1 MLPTFMEV
9 LDTAIASV
17 ALPYI
22 AGSLSASNSEATWVL
37 TSYLVA
43 NAVILPASNWFAR
56 RFGRKRFLL
65 ICVIIFTVASFFC
78 GAAPSLGVIL
88 LARVMQGA
96 GGGALQPLSQSILLE
111 SFPVQKRSMS
121 MAAYGLG
128 IVMAPVIGPTL
139 GGWLTDTFSWRYAF
153 YINIPVGILAVILIS
168 RFVHDPPYIKNAK
181 VGPFDNIGFGLLMV
195 WTGSLQ
201 IVLDKGQED
210 DWFGA
215 AGCAGRWP
223 RWWSSLV
230 LWIWHSWTHPKGL
243 VDLHVLKDR
252 NFRTGCFLIA
262 MLGMCIYITIAIL
275 PLYYQEVLGYTAFTA
290 GLVVGP
296 RGIGSF
302 IGSPVIGILG
312 SRIDNASC
320 SAPAFSALASA
331 RSSSAPGQPRHRPL
345 HAADSHHPDRLC
357 PELCLCPHVHHDDGH
372 HSPQEMGNATGL
384 FNMLRNI
391 GGSIGISM
399 ATTAL
404 IRRAALHQTELGA
417 QLGPSNLSCSR
428 SRAIAGY
435 LGHHIGPAAGPPR
448 LLGPDLRPDG
458 AAIGADGLCGCLPL
472 DGAAGLLL
480 RRRRV
485 ALQEALILVVFNFGI
500 VCGDDSV
507 LLGYEWKGE
516 KWTRVLRWQSDPDRT
531 PNAFG
536 DFFEYRVLQQENSA
550 NWLIGVA
557 HGHPM
562 CTSNFGGFDLDII
575 QPKRSDSPQ
584 KVLLHKQEI
593 YWRDD
598 PVKMKLTSDGLEL
611 RVSAYSR
618 DINIIR
624 RTGIYR
630 YRISADQI
638 DRVQPIAINGRDFVD
653 EWLNSPWNE
662 SKNWNS
668 PSELAGLESTHKKI
682 ETLNHP
688 ADQNQETPNLTY
700 GPVRHCS
707 DSASHFQV
715 ELDKGWWV
723 EEKNDWRPDTP
734 TFFQIQEG
742 KNSFTM
748 LSASNKP
755 DPRCTGHDIMPKQ

>member
-1 MLPTFMEV
+1 MTTAAAQARYPLTQGVNPWLVTVSVMLPTFMEV

-65 ICVIIFTVASFFC
+65 ICVSIFTVASFFC

-111 SFPVQKRSMS
+111 SFPIQKRSMS

-215 AGCAGRWP
+215 AWVRWTVAALAT
-223 RWWSSLV
+223 SLV
-230 LWIWHSWTHPKGL
+230 LWIWHSWTHPNGL

-252 NFRTGCFLIA
+252 NFRTGCFLVA

-275 PLYYQEVLGYTAFTA
+275 PLYYQEILGYTAFTA

-302 IGSPVIGILG
+302 IGSPIIGILG
-312 SRIDNASC
+312 SRIDNRKLLSAGFLGFAVC
-320 SAPAFSALASA
+320 SLIFSMINLDIGPYTLLIPITLTGFALSFVFVPMSTMMMATISNK
-331 RSSSAPGQPRHRPL
+331 
-345 HAADSHHPDRLC
+345 D
-357 PELCLCPHVHHDDGH
+357 
-372 HSPQEMGNATGL
+372 MGAATGL
-384 FNMLRNI
+384 GNMLRNI

-404 IRRAALHQTELGA
+404 IRRAAMHQNELGA
-417 QLGPSNLSCSR
+417 QLGSSNM
-428 SRAIAGY
+428 
-435 LGHHIGPAAGPPR
+435 
-448 LLGPDLRPDG
+448 
-458 AAIGADGLCGCLPL
+458 
-472 DGAAGLLL
+472 
-480 RRRRV
+480 
-485 ALQEALILVVFNFGI
+485 
-500 VCGDDSV
+500 
-507 LLGYEWKGE
+507 
-516 KWTRVLRWQSDPDRT
+516 
-531 PNAFG
+531 
-536 DFFEYRVLQQENSA
+536 VLQQKSA
-550 NWLIGVA
+550 AIAAYVGHNLGAAQGRPGSMGLIYGLMEQQSALMAYVDVFRWTALLAFFCAGAAWLFKKPEKHPPLPPGA
-557 HGHPM
+557 H
-562 CTSNFGGFDLDII
+562 
-575 QPKRSDSPQ
+575 
-584 KVLLHKQEI
+584 
-593 YWRDD
+593 
-598 PVKMKLTSDGLEL
+598 
-611 RVSAYSR
+611 
-618 DINIIR
+618 
-624 RTGIYR
+624 
-630 YRISADQI
+630 
-638 DRVQPIAINGRDFVD
+638 
-653 EWLNSPWNE
+653 
-662 SKNWNS
+662 
-668 PSELAGLESTHKKI
+668 
-682 ETLNHP
+682 
-688 ADQNQETPNLTY
+688 
-700 GPVRHCS
+700 
-707 DSASHFQV
+707 
-715 ELDKGWWV
+715 
-723 EEKNDWRPDTP
+723 
-734 TFFQIQEG
+734 
-742 KNSFTM
+742 
-748 LSASNKP
+748 
-755 DPRCTGHDIMPKQ
+755 